1 MSCLQESQTQNDGF
15 TCIKI
20 ARSQSTLWKW
30 SRRSFSIRSN
40 MLWIDWRSVCLRWHT
55 AKFCCL
61 SLHVVTH
68 LLFIISNFL
77 ASGFRLCWTW
87 CCRDFRIKSGIF
99 WNTLK
104 GTRIVTKSISLAREL
119 RIRDWLPA
127 TWNVLFRRTSLR
139 WRNIIMIHELQNDFF
154 MSLPGKERSGTWIE
168 WWTVLPPLVLLL
180 ILANGLFVVAVSEVL
195 PVVFPAASLSLA
207 ICSRES
213 PEIW

>member
-61 SLHVVTH
+61 SLHVITN
-68 LLFIISNFL
+68 LLFMISNFL
-77 ASGFRLCWTW
+77 ASRFRLCWTW

-104 GTRIVTKSISLAREL
+104 GTGIVTKSISLAREL

-127 TWNVLFRRTSLR
+127 AWNVLFRRTSLR
-139 WRNIIMIHELQNDFF
+139 WRNDSWTSKWLFYEF
-154 MSLPGKERSGTWIE
+154 TWKRALWNMNRMMNSSSSIS
-168 WWTVLPPLVLLL
+168 TV
-180 ILANGLFVVAVSEVL
+180 ADT
-195 PVVFPAASLSLA
+195 
-207 ICSRES
+207 C
-213 PEIW
+213 